1 MTLIHLFLKVQNEGN
16 PDFLKS
22 HSNLKHIINSV
33 NEYARRWGKQEK
45 KNILTRQNGQ
55 KVFYAC

>member
-1 MTLIHLFLKVQNEGN
+1 MKGTPIFFN
-16 PDFLKS
+16 S
-22 HSNLKHIINSV
+22 HSNLIHIMISV

-55 KVFYAC
+55 KVFDACKNLILSD